1 MRKLRTEY
9 LREPHGNKYV
19 WRYMSASKFERLLKE
34 SALYFCNAKRLSD
47 KYEVTIPDSTVA
59 SWRKELGQQGYP
71 VSDIES
77 EIQIRLTGWQYGALA
92 DHTMIN
98 CWTARKDESYALWK
112 IYLSGEQDGVAIRT
126 KYSRIEAAIIEGND
140 SFGEDYYAGTVSYRN
155 HLTPVEAQN
164 RFNLVTTKKT
174 FYDFEEEVRL
184 FILGYPKSE
193 GGGDLPYDASQGR
206 SVKVEL
212 STLLSSVFLS
222 PFASD
227 SYRKEL
233 PRILKRH
240 QLGTVSIRNSE
251 ILDK

>member
-1 MRKLRTEY
+1 MRKGSTEY

-59 SWRKELGQQGYP
+59 SWRRELGQQGHQIA
-71 VSDIES
+71 DIEN
-77 EIQIRLTGWQYGALA
+77 EIEIRLTSWQYGALA

-112 IYLSGEQDGVAIRT
+112 IYLREDKDGVAIRT
-126 KYSRIEAAIIEGND
+126 KYSRIEASIIEGND
-140 SFGEDYYAGTVSYRN
+140 PFGEDYYAGSVSYRN
-155 HLTPVEAQN
+155 HLTLVEAQN
-164 RFNLVTTKKT
+164 IFNLVTTKKT
-174 FYDFEEEVRL
+174 FYDFEDEVRL
-184 FILGYPKSE
+184 FILGHPKSE

-212 STLLSSVFLS
+212 STLLSTVFLS

-227 SYRKEL
+227 SYRREL
-233 PRILKRH
+233 PRLLKRH
-240 QLGTVSIRNSE
+240 QLGAVSIRNSE
-251 ILDK
+251 ILDE

>member
-1 MRKLRTEY
+1 MRKVRTEH

-34 SALYFCNAKRLSD
+34 SALYFCNAKQLSD

-59 SWRKELGQQGYP
+59 SWRKELGQHGYQID
-71 VSDIES
+71 DIEN
-77 EIQIRLTGWQYGALA
+77 EIQIRLAGWQYGALA
-92 DHTMIN
+92 DLTMIN

-112 IYLSGEQDGVAIRT
+112 IYLREEQDGVAIRT
-126 KYSRIEAAIIEGND
+126 KYSRVEAAIAKGND
-140 SFGEDYYAGTVSYRN
+140 PFREDYYAGTVSYRN

-164 RFNLVTTKKT
+164 RFNLIITKKT

-184 FILGYPKSE
+184 FILGHPKSE
-193 GGGDLPYDASQGR
+193 GGSDVPYDVSQGR
-206 SVKVEL
+206 RVKIEL

-227 SYRKEL
+227 SYRKDL
-233 PRILKRH
+233 PRLLKRH
-240 QLGTVSIRNSE
+240 QLDTVPIRNSE

>member
-59 SWRKELGQQGYP
+59 SWRKELDQQGYP
-71 VSDIES
+71 VPDIEN

-112 IYLSGEQDGVAIRT
+112 IYLRDDHNGIAVRT
-126 KYSRIEAAIIEGND
+126 KYSRLEAAITQGND
-140 SFGEDYYAGTVSYRN
+140 PFAEDYYAGTVSYRN
-155 HLTPVEAQN
+155 HLTPAEAQN
-164 RFNLVTTKKT
+164 RFNLITTKKT
-174 FYDFEEEVRL
+174 FYDFEQEVRL

-193 GGGDLPYDASQGR
+193 RGSDVPYDPSEGR
-206 SVKVEL
+206 RVRIEL
-212 STLLSSVFLS
+212 STLLSTIFLS

-227 SYRKEL
+227 SYRKEI
-233 PRILKRH
+233 PRLLKRH
-240 QLGTVSIRNSE
+240 RLSTVSIRNSE